1 MGCMAQL
8 RSRPQDPSR
17 RCSAATR
24 DPGVPRLADDG
35 RAAARRAH
43 AHRRQAP
50 HPRFATQGGAPPFL
64 AREEDRPGSEGHMA
78 TFKHVLAATDFSETS
93 GRALEMAVGI
103 ARDAGA
109 ELERRA
115 RLRDP
120 ALHRLRRPA
129 RSRHAGERSRADE
142 ARFTLLLDPRRS
154 ASRVKGSSG
163 SARRGRRSSPS
174 PPSAARTSSSSALT
188 GAAASRTRPWA
199 ASRSASCGC
208 PRSRC

>member
-1 MGCMAQL
+1 
-8 RSRPQDPSR
+8 
-17 RCSAATR
+17 
-24 DPGVPRLADDG
+24 
-35 RAAARRAH
+35 
-43 AHRRQAP
+43 
-50 HPRFATQGGAPPFL
+50 
-64 AREEDRPGSEGHMA
+64 MA

-109 ELERRA
+109 ELSVVHVCEIPPYTDFA
-115 RLRDP
+115 APLDLVTPASDLAQTKLDELLSSIRDVCP
-120 ALHRLRRPA
+120 
-129 RSRHAGERSRADE
+129 
-142 ARFTLLLDPRRS
+142 
-154 ASRVKGSSG
+154 RVKGSSG

-188 GAAASRTRPWA
+188 GAAASRTRSWA